1 MFYIYERWELSKS
14 YNNQFPYSL
23 MSSPMSSPN
32 EKSTKSR
39 DRVSTLTM
47 DEAMNYILT

>member
-1 MFYIYERWELSKS
+1 MFYIYERWELGKS
-14 YNNQFPYSL
+14 YDNQFPYSL
-23 MSSPMSSPN
+23 MSSPN